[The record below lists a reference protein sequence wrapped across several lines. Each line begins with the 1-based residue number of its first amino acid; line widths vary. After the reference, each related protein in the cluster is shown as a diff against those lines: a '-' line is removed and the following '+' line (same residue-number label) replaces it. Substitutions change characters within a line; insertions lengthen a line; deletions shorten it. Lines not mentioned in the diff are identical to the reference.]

1 MNEYDISRAFKRIEN
16 DLMDSM
22 MRNMKKHQA
31 EETELGIEWEQWQA
45 LQLKEL
51 ERYRK
56 ENADRFTQDFAQIN
70 RKVEAMFKA
79 TCNDAQSKQESYI
92 LEQIK
97 KGDFTPTQTKDTQF
111 FNLNDKKLD
120 ILIERTKADFT
131 RAEYA
136 MLRKADD
143 VYRQTIFDAQVYA
156 SVTNDYAKAVDMA
169 THDFLKKGIQCV
181 TYSNGAKH
189 TISDYAEMCVR
200 TGNKRA
206 YLMGEGNA
214 HDKYGIHTVR
224 VNKRTQAC
232 PKCVGFLGRVLI
244 DDVYNS
250 GTAKEAFEMGVPT
263 LSSAIQAG
271 FLHPNCKDIYS
282 LYIPDVSKPA
292 TPWTQ
297 EEINEIVGDYNKEQA
312 IQHAND
318 MLESYVRLAKYALD
332 PENQKRYQA
341 RAQIWDKRAIEIERG
356 ESPKPV
362 IPQIQQVFTD
372 DEKEALEWYVSGDGM
387 WINQYLRDSSAFGE
401 LNETET
407 QLLSLLES
415 ATSKELEP
423 IDNLYRSVDAKVI
436 FEGLD
441 ETEIEQMMQHLLYGD
456 SAYDKG
462 AYSQGIKKRMEKA
475 LSDAKGKTFTEKG
488 FMSTTVDKKVAEQFG
503 DFTGAENPIVIEL
516 DTKGKK
522 LKGANVD
529 FLDIEDD
536 PQRERILAKNT
547 RYKINDI
554 VVETDADGA
563 KYIKVKAELL
573 DQGAEVAEEVAEEV
587 TPTLPDVL
595 TEAETEETEIR
606 TKLAEIKDR
615 RKVVQNQID
624 DSTKELNIIKGAGA
638 YYNDRLAWRPDIK
651 EGIQRLREQHAKF
664 PYLYQAETEW
674 LDYIE
679 THLDDIQNN
688 RLDELKAPIE
698 AEIKE
703 AKKRLK
709 PIDKELDAQYNELEA
724 IIGKPNT
731 VNLAVYGNKNT
742 KAIEHFLDDAP
753 QEYRNAW
760 NKCADNFKPLG
771 SKDRF
776 GKRRKGAYYSAS
788 EDGVY
793 LSIKSASEGNGYETP
808 YQVVFHEYGH
818 NIDYVLNRIY
828 GDGDKRKAFTTTYKD
843 GIFGKT
849 LAEEANEAIE
859 AFGRENG
866 FVGKPNKGTVVA
878 NAESMVQRGLL
889 KREEK
894 AEWIKLRLE
903 SETVDRFG
911 AEKAFCKYI
920 KENYATTARSDISDM
935 FEPVMEDREN
945 AYPFGFGHGRGYWT
959 SYNQRRYE
967 THGKEAFAEMYSA
980 MIANGDSWE
989 SINKFFPRSVQ
1000 IFREI
1005 LEVTKL

>member
-22 MRNMKKHQA
+22 MRNLKRHQA

-79 TCNDAQSKQESYI
+79 TCNNAQSKQESYI

-97 KGDFTPTQTKDTQF
+97 KDDFTPTQVKDTQF

-156 SVTNDYAKAVDMA
+156 NVTNDYAKAVDMA

-232 PKCVGFLGRVLI
+232 PKCVKFLGRVLI

-263 LSSAIQAG
+263 LSSAIQEG

-282 LYIPDVSKPA
+282 LYIPDVSKPP

-297 EEINEIVGDYNKEQA
+297 QEINEIVGDYNKEQA

-318 MLESYVRLAKYALD
+318 MLESYARLAKYALD

-341 RAQIWDKRAIEIERG
+341 RAQMWGKRAIEIERG
-356 ESPKPV
+356 ETPKPV

-573 DQGAEVAEEVAEEV
+573 DQGAEVAEEVVEDVAEEIIE
-587 TPTLPDVL
+587 TPSAFVPAKTIK
-595 TEAETEETEIR
+595 EAEEFANTLGMKAYYKGVELDMANAMNESFQRGFEFCPSISERMKMCGSGQEANKVLKKALEDYYMQSGSVDTLRALGYNDNAIRERAKKWASRSVGRISGDTLAFARNTAKTPVGAGYSGIFVNNKFATFAEMEKNLAHDISIKFQPEGTDSVKAIFDHEMGHQLDYALDLRNDPEIIKIYRSMTR
-606 TKLAEIKDR
+606 TEIKDNLSEYGASNIKEFIAEAYAEYINNPKP
-615 RKVVQNQID
+615 RKVAREIG
-624 DSTKELNIIKGAGA
+624 EII
-638 YYNDRLAWRPDIK
+638 
-651 EGIQRLREQHAKF
+651 
-664 PYLYQAETEW
+664 T
-674 LDYIE
+674 
-679 THLDDIQNN
+679 
-688 RLDELKAPIE
+688 
-698 AEIKE
+698 
-703 AKKRLK
+703 
-709 PIDKELDAQYNELEA
+709 
-724 IIGKPNT
+724 
-731 VNLAVYGNKNT
+731 
-742 KAIEHFLDDAP
+742 
-753 QEYRNAW
+753 
-760 NKCADNFKPLG
+760 
-771 SKDRF
+771 
-776 GKRRKGAYYSAS
+776 
-788 EDGVY
+788 
-793 LSIKSASEGNGYETP
+793 
-808 YQVVFHEYGH
+808 
-818 NIDYVLNRIY
+818 
-828 GDGDKRKAFTTTYKD
+828 RKAD
-843 GIFGKT
+843 
-849 LAEEANEAIE
+849 AI
-859 AFGRENG
+859 R
-866 FVGKPNKGTVVA
+866 
-878 NAESMVQRGLL
+878 
-889 KREEK
+889 
-894 AEWIKLRLE
+894 
-903 SETVDRFG
+903 
-911 AEKAFCKYI
+911 
-920 KENYATTARSDISDM
+920 
-935 FEPVMEDREN
+935 
-945 AYPFGFGHGRGYWT
+945 
-959 SYNQRRYE
+959 
-967 THGKEAFAEMYSA
+967 
-980 MIANGDSWE
+980 
-989 SINKFFPRSVQ
+989 
-1000 IFREI
+1000 
-1005 LEVTKL
+1005 